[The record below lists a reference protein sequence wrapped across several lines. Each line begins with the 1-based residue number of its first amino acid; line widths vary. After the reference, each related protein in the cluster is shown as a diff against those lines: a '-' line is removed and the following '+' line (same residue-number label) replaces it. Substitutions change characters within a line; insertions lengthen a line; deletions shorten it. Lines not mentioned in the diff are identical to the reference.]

1 MTNRDYTKASPC
13 FQEQK
18 ITATNAKRL
27 AEEYVQSL
35 EKIRTIQHQF
45 IPQHPII
52 LNDYTISSFYRPAY
66 YVSGDLCLYV
76 ALGTDKVGIL
86 VVDVIGKGLDASVM
100 SICLKHMFQEV
111 LKEFHSPKDVM
122 TALNTA
128 LCTHVTLGSNSGC
141 GFYGVLDTENHIL
154 TYCNC
159 GTGVSKLFRTNTVTE
174 LRDYGGFI
182 LGAVADS
189 FYTEGTIKLKPDDV
203 IVIATDGLEDV
214 KNRAGKRLGAV
225 WLSSFTMTGRN
236 NNTTGCLSSQIKRA
250 LHSETDNRSF
260 LEDDIACICIENKSG
275 R

>member
-1 MTNRDYTKASPC
+1 
-13 FQEQK
+13 
-18 ITATNAKRL
+18 
-27 AEEYVQSL
+27 
-35 EKIRTIQHQF
+35 
-45 IPQHPII
+45 
-52 LNDYTISSFYRPAY
+52 
-66 YVSGDLCLYV
+66 
-76 ALGTDKVGIL
+76 
-86 VVDVIGKGLDASVM
+86 
-100 SICLKHMFQEV
+100 
-111 LKEFHSPKDVM
+111 
-122 TALNTA
+122 
-128 LCTHVTLGSNSGC
+128 
-141 GFYGVLDTENHIL
+141 
-154 TYCNC
+154 
-159 GTGVSKLFRTNTVTE
+159 VSKLFRANTVTE

-225 WLSSFTMTGRN
+225 WLSSFMMTGRN